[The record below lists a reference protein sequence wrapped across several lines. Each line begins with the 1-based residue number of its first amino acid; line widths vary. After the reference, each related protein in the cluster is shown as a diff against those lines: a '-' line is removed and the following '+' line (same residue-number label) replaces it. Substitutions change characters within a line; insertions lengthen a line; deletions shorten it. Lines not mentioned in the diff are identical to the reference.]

1 MMNANVRGNT
11 NGSIAYNGPYH
22 HYYSDPSR
30 ILVIDDELTVCKSC
44 DKILTEDGYAVIS
57 AQGGWKG
64 LEQARKENFDL
75 ALVDLKMP
83 DINGMEVVETL
94 KREHPNMAVII
105 MTGYSSVASAVT
117 GMKLGAADYI
127 PKPFTPDEMSVAV
140 KKALQQQQQRAV
152 GRKQAEPVIHK
163 DAIIAVLKR
172 AAEDSAFIEKLTN
185 SGSEALKDY
194 DLAPDEEAA
203 LLSGDVVWLEKH
215 VGKLDDKLNTWV
227 ECRLQQERW

>member
-1 MMNANVRGNT
+1 MMNVNVLGT
-11 NGSIAYNGPYH
+11 PDGSTAYKAPYH
-22 HYYSDPSR
+22 PYYPDPSR

-44 DKILTEDGYAVIS
+44 DKILAEDGYAVIS

-64 LEQARKENFDL
+64 LERARKENFDL

-94 KREHPNMAVII
+94 KREYPDMPVII
-105 MTGYSSVASAVT
+105 MTGYSSVESAVT

-140 KKALQQQQQRAV
+140 KKALQQQQQHAIR
-152 GRKQAEPVIHK
+152 RKQAEPVIHK
-163 DAIIAVLKR
+163 DVIIAVLKR
-172 AAEDSAFIEKLTN
+172 AAEESAFIEQLTN
-185 SGSEALKDY
+185 SGSEALEDY

-203 LLSGDVVWLEKH
+203 LVSGDVMWLEKH
-215 VGKLDDKLNTWV
+215 IGKLDDTLNTWV